1 MYCSQCGAKL
11 EPSSAFCPKCGASKM
26 RAEQTQSDD
35 NIPLY
40 HLPVTD
46 KRKCDIT
53 VLQDKV
59 VFSGKFYYLKD
70 KEFCK
75 NKKQTETAYL
85 RNYLGMGYLSQRSYR
100 KTLWFIVVGT
110 VMELAKLA
118 LDKITELV
126 DKANDYLKW
135 IDRSITLPEWM
146 NNTVNAL
153 AIICLILGIVLFF
166 SEKKVI
172 EISFTDK
179 RICVPQ
185 KSMSKSEYNMLYQSI
200 QNAKKMLSLIS

>member
-1 MYCSQCGAKL
+1 MYCSQCGAKVEL
-11 EPSSAFCPKCGASKM
+11 SSAFCSNCGASQM
-26 RAEQTQSDD
+26 RVKQVQS
-35 NIPLY
+35 NANTPLY

-46 KRKCDIT
+46 KRECDIA

-70 KEFCK
+70 KEFYK
-75 NKKQTETAYL
+75 SKKQTETACL
-85 RNYLGMGYLSQRSYR
+85 RNYLGMGYLNQRSYR
-100 KTLWFIVVGT
+100 KTLWFIVGGT
-110 VMELAKLA
+110 VMELAKLV

-135 IDRSITLPEWM
+135 VDRSITLPGWM
-146 NNTVNAL
+146 DNTVNAL

-166 SEKKVI
+166 SKKKVI

-185 KSMSKSEYNMLYQSI
+185 RSMSKSEYNMLYQSI
-200 QNAKKMLSLIS
+200 QNAKKNM

>member
-1 MYCSQCGAKL
+1 MYCSQCGAKI
-11 EPSSAFCPKCGASKM
+11 ESSTAFCSKCGASQM
-26 RAEQTQSDD
+26 RAEQVQSND
-35 NIPLY
+35 NTPLH
-40 HLPVTD
+40 HLPVSD
-46 KRKCDIT
+46 ARKCDIA
-53 VLQDKV
+53 VWQDKV

-70 KEFCK
+70 KEFHK
-75 NKKQTETAYL
+75 NKKPTETAYL

-100 KTLWFIVVGT
+100 KTLWFIVGGT
-110 VMELAKLA
+110 VMELVKLA

-135 IDRSITLPEWM
+135 VDRSITLPEWM
-146 NNTVNAL
+146 NNTVNIL
-153 AIICLILGIVLFF
+153 AIICLILGLILFF
-166 SEKKVI
+166 SKKKVI

-200 QNAKKMLSLIS
+200 QNVKKNM

>member
-1 MYCSQCGAKL
+1 MYCSHCGTVL
-11 EPSSAFCPKCGASKM
+11 DNQSNFCPKCGMAQEIFSQ
-26 RAEQTQSDD
+26 RE
-35 NIPLY
+35 NILPLY

-46 KRKCDIT
+46 KRKCDIA
-53 VLQDKV
+53 VLHDKV

-70 KEFCK
+70 KEFYK
-75 NKKQTETAYL
+75 NKKPTETAYL
-85 RNYLGMGYLSQRSYR
+85 CNYLGMGYLNQRSYR
-100 KTLWFIVVGT
+100 KTLWFIVGGT
-110 VMELAKLA
+110 VMELAKLV

-135 IDRSITLPEWM
+135 VDRSITLPEWM
-146 NNTVNAL
+146 DNTVNVL

-166 SEKKVI
+166 SKKKVI

-185 KSMSKSEYNMLYQSI
+185 NSMSKSEYNMLYQSI
-200 QNAKKMLSLIS
+200 QNAKMNM

>member
-1 MYCSQCGAKL
+1 MYCSQCGAKA
-11 EPSSAFCPKCGASKM
+11 EPSSAFCPECGAPQM
-26 RAEQTQSDD
+26 TVEQMQSGG
-35 NIPLY
+35 NASLY
-40 HLPVTD
+40 QLPVTD

-53 VLQDKV
+53 VLRDKV
-59 VFSGKFYYLKD
+59 VFSGKFYYLQD
-70 KEFCK
+70 KEFYK
-75 NKKQTETAYL
+75 NKEPTETAYL
-85 RNYLGMGYLSQRSYR
+85 RNYLGMGYLSRRSYR
-100 KTLWFIVVGT
+100 KTLWFIVGGT

-135 IDRSITLPEWM
+135 VDRSITLPEWM

-166 SEKKVI
+166 SKKKVI
-172 EISFTDK
+172 EISFIDK

-185 KSMSKSEYNMLYQSI
+185 KSISKSEYNMLYQSI
-200 QNAKKMLSLIS
+200 QNAKKNM